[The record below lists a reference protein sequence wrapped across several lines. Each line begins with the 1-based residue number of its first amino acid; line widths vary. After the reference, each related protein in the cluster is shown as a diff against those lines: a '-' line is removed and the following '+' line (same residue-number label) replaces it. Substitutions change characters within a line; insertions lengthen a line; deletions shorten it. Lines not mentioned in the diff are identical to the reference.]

1 MQPLRF
7 KRVRFLKNVERF
19 GAAFSRRQSRS
30 SWHAASLLL
39 ALVMAAI
46 LLSGCGGSTSSGGPS
61 PLEPDDLPDPPSPD
75 IRAEAI
81 ALLDSMDR
89 TAFDTAFVKLGSIPF
104 TQTVRTERL
113 TASGSVLA
121 FREQRLRYDLNTM
134 RSAASGSVAS
144 DKEPEGTP
152 TYEVTVT
159 RADSSGSFDA
169 SVLGRFA
176 PQTDAN
182 QPPANVAT
190 QAFPDD
196 PPFLSDRKRE
206 AFHYAYRERQYEGA
220 PVHVVTIW
228 AKPGESGIDQ
238 SARFAKLTLHRGTHE
253 LLAAETVY
261 AERTMLYRQDTR
273 FDVRLKRGP
282 GDVWLPRETAF
293 RATLDM
299 LLREPRHFR
308 TTSTY
313 TARATP

>member
-1 MQPLRF
+1 MQPPRF
-7 KRVRFLKNVERF
+7 KRVRFLKNVERS
-19 GAAFSRRQSRS
+19 GAAFPRQQNPPP
-30 SWHAASLLL
+30 WHAASLSL
-39 ALVMAAI
+39 ALLVAV
-46 LLSGCGGSTSSGGPS
+46 LLLPGCGGSTSSGGPS
-61 PLEPDDLPDPPSPD
+61 PLEPDDLPETPSSD

-89 TAFDTAFVKLGSIPF
+89 AAFDKAFVRLGSLPF

-113 TASGSVLA
+113 SESGSVLA

-134 RSAASGSVAS
+134 PSAASEQATGGS
-144 DKEPEGTP
+144 P

-176 PQTDAN
+176 PRRDAN
-182 QPPANVAT
+182 QPPANIAT

-196 PPFLSDRKRE
+196 PAFLSARKRE
-206 AFHYAYRERQYEGA
+206 AFHYTYRERTYEGEPA
-220 PVHVVTIW
+220 HVVTIW
-228 AKPGESGIDQ
+228 AKRGESGVEQ
-238 SARFAKLTLHRGTHE
+238 SARFAELTLHRDSHE
-253 LLAAETVY
+253 LLAARTVY

-273 FDVRLKRGP
+273 FDIRLYRGP
-282 GDVWLPRETAF
+282 GDVWLPRETTF

-299 LLREPRHFR
+299 LLRDPRHFR

-313 TARATP
+313 TARAMP